1 MDLGHK
7 NKGQSLSSD
16 SSGLIQPNQSSKLSR
31 LFNRS
36 QAPTTLIFIA
46 SILEIVL
53 GVGVVFASVAG
64 FIQPLW
70 FSNFLCLVG
79 SLGCMVGVFL
89 LYNIIH
95 KDPKAEQLLRDATRR
110 IMNAQN

>member
-1 MDLGHK
+1 MDLEHK
-7 NKGQSLSSD
+7 NKGHFLSSD
-16 SSGLIQPNQSSKLSR
+16 SSDLMQPNQSSRLLN

-64 FIQPLW
+64 LMEPLW
-70 FSNFLCLVG
+70 FSNFMCLLG
-79 SLGCMVGVFL
+79 SLGCMIGVFL

-95 KDPKAEQLLRDATRR
+95 KDGNAEELLREATRR